1 MNAEELR
8 EIIQNLREVGA
19 DLTHIEV
26 TKSDAQ
32 RLALAYVHHLAQ
44 SAEPYRVHVEC
55 GGISVE
61 RRLKHAVLPHRPRPQ
76 QVCFCILQCGPT
88 MEFCLCRTL
97 CYTHREP
104 ILQIEKQC

>member
-8 EIIQNLREVGA
+8 EIIQSLREVGA

-32 RLALAYVHHLAQ
+32 RLALAYVRHLAQ

-55 GGISVE
+55 VWEQPSVQPSGWS
-61 RRLKHAVLPHRPRPQ
+61 RHLSRV
-76 QVCFCILQCGPT
+76 
-88 MEFCLCRTL
+88 
-97 CYTHREP
+97 
-104 ILQIEKQC
+104 